1 VAHDVE
7 KKPGAVLSPEEV
19 AEFQRHLAL
28 WKDETSAQSS
38 IHVIAMHPSYQRI
51 IGMGRT
57 VLPLLFQEL
66 QREPDQWFWALHA
79 ITGEDPGA
87 PYEDFDRA
95 VEQLVELGP
104 RAGLR
109 IA

>member
-1 VAHDVE
+1 MAHDVE